1 MTQFFIEKSNYF
13 FLLKNFYFKFFQ
25 YLQLKCKLKM
35 ELVQSVLR
43 VDLVIFILKCIIL
56 GMDFFSVHFL
66 SDHCIFPNV
75 WQKLLIKKLELIQSV
90 YRGDLVIFLLYANNI
105 SSPTKPCKQQN
116 NKVSWKRRKNKKNI
130 LQPQFIHFTNYF
142 YFFR

>member
-1 MTQFFIEKSNYF
+1 MVIK
-13 FLLKNFYFKFFQ
+13 
-25 YLQLKCKLKM
+25 KL
-35 ELVQSVLR
+35 ELVQLVLR

-56 GMDFFSVHFL
+56 GMDFFSSSFSEWSLHFSQCLVEIAYQKVGIDSISL
-66 SDHCIFPNV
+66 SRRPCYI
-75 WQKLLIKKLELIQSV
+75 LA
-90 YRGDLVIFLLYANNI
+90 IFLFYANNN

-142 YFFR
+142 YFFVNRNLFLTWFVFVFLNIVMYL